1 MSKRYKGVTTWNG
14 LEVEYEIV
22 CGDWEGDDTIPNGK
36 NEIPPYVDVL
46 IVKSPEGEDIADLF
60 CDNAI
65 DNLEIEILEGHI

>member
-1 MSKRYKGVTTWNG
+1 MSKRYKGGTTWNG

-36 NEIPPYVDVL
+36 NEIAPYVDVL
-46 IVKSPEGEDIADLF
+46 IIKSPEGEDIADLF

-65 DNLEIEILEGHI
+65 DNLEIEILEGHK